1 MDQEH
6 PSLTKSE
13 KKEICSLMDCK
24 KLTADACMHAVQNER
39 LPLRLVVQ
47 ILFFEQVR
55 ASAATVTTAGEPDP
69 PGSARSLLPQENG
82 ASHGSSRSA
91 ATTNTEDD
99 WDGIPAA
106 GDLSSL
112 KSMNLV
118 SRGGGTGSE
127 RSSGSGDANKA
138 GNGKV
143 KMGLMPK
150 KLLSKLRSNKG
161 HSGENSSSDTSE
173 SPGGSINP
181 EELKSTPSR
190 NTRHSVS

>member
-6 PSLTKSE
+6 PDLTKSE
-13 KKEICSLMDCK
+13 KKKICSLMDCK

-47 ILFFEQVR
+47 VLFFEQVR
-55 ASAATVTTAGEPDP
+55 ASAAAAAITGEPDP
-69 PGSARSLLPQENG
+69 PGSVRSLLPRENG
-82 ASHGSSRSA
+82 ASYGSSRSA

-99 WDGIPAA
+99 WDGIPTA
-106 GDLSSL
+106 GDLNSL

-118 SRGGGTGSE
+118 GRGGGAGSE
-127 RSSGSGDANKA
+127 RSCGSGDANKA

-143 KMGLMPK
+143 KGLMPK
-150 KLLSKLRSNKG
+150 KLLSKLWSSKG
-161 HSGENSSSDTSE
+161 QSGENSSSDTSE

-181 EELKSTPSR
+181 EESKSTPSR